1 MSVPTCEESRSD
13 SLQIIPGPPKYK
25 GKYDSPKGQQP
36 VVSDAERGLFPA
48 EFQAKYL
55 AYKAKL
61 DNYSGQ
67 TALMVNKIVSGGKG
81 GKANAYGADAKTLQD
96 FYKNHYAE
104 GPKIDA
110 EFEPLRQEAIK
121 LHLVAGK

>member
-1 MSVPTCEESRSD
+1 V
-13 SLQIIPGPPKYK
+13 QVIPGPPKYN
-25 GKYDSPKGQQP
+25 GKYESPKGPQP
-36 VVSDAERGLFPA
+36 VVSGAERGLFPA
-48 EFQAKYL
+48 EFQVKYD

-67 TALMVNKIVSGGKG
+67 TALMVNKLVPGGKTG
-81 GKANAYGADAKTLQD
+81 IANAKGADSKTLQD